1 MTLIL
6 NFRDLSDND
15 WNAAFEANSWNEL
28 ELGKSPGKKKR
39 EKKKSSKGIKKSKN
53 R

>member
-6 NFRDLSDND
+6 NFCDFD
-15 WNAAFEANSWNEL
+15 WKEPFEANSWNEL
-28 ELGKSPGKKKR
+28 ELGKSPGPGKKK
-39 EKKKSSKGIKKSKN
+39 KKKSSKGIKKSKK